1 MMRAAMPAQPHR
13 LRENVKFVLC
23 LLAAL
28 TFVGLMQFLLS
39 AA

>member
-1 MMRAAMPAQPHR
+1 MRLILSGQPHHAV
-13 LRENVKFVLC
+13 ENVKFVLC

-39 AA
+39 AS